1 MQNNSKENTPQ
12 CFSTGKR
19 CDDSSENAVSFLK
32 ERFLAEG
39 SVHEHTTHQGPLS
52 HQRVHSFKALAILLT
67 ARRSHRLFLLNVHI
81 CEICLFLYCQLS
93 RELAPPLVDEALLFD
108 LLDVRK
114 EKRLMRRR
122 EKLPDFLWLLA
133 AEGTKLL
140 PMLERSSWDWLKQD
154 SFSRCF
160 LRNSSLVPLCRNP
173 TLWSLRLRVSRAPVE
188 PVSDSTSSTEGRSE
202 ASEGVVSSGSA

>member
-1 MQNNSKENTPQ
+1 MSRFVTPALKAQRLFFRGNSSQRDLFVNTQPSRGLCLTKE
-12 CFSTGKR
+12 C
-19 CDDSSENAVSFLK
+19 
-32 ERFLAEG
+32 
-39 SVHEHTTHQGPLS
+39 
-52 HQRVHSFKALAILLT
+52 ILLKLW
-67 ARRSHRLFLLNVHI
+67 LFFSQPGDHNS
-81 CEICLFLYCQLS
+81 LFIFIFMYIFTTVKSCPILWCQLS
-93 RELAPPLVDEALLFD
+93 SELAPPLEEEALLFD

-133 AEGTKLL
+133 AEVTKLF

-202 ASEGVVSSGSA
+202 ASEGVVSSGSAWCPAP